1 MTIRDGFKQVSTQ
14 SDTVQQPLLTDSVRN
29 NHTVSPSGCPMRL
42 MSARYTSPNSSS
54 EKVQRFSS
62 QKIEFPTVWPTFPQ
76 MTSHKT
82 FRTKRILAKKIKQNR
97 PMPQFYRHMTGI
109 RHIANPM
116 RRHWRRRKLNI

>member
-1 MTIRDGFKQVSTQ
+1 MKYTHCT
-14 SDTVQQPLLTDSVRN
+14 PLLKKFN
-29 NHTVSPSGCPMRL
+29 IFRL
-42 MSARYTSPNSSS
+42 R
-54 EKVQRFSS
+54 KIVFS
-62 QKIEFPTVWPTFPQ
+62 TVWPTFPQ

>member
-1 MTIRDGFKQVSTQ
+1 
-14 SDTVQQPLLTDSVRN
+14 
-29 NHTVSPSGCPMRL
+29 
-42 MSARYTSPNSSS
+42 
-54 EKVQRFSS
+54 
-62 QKIEFPTVWPTFPQ
+62 